1 MSEYEEPILTPV
13 VGQVS
18 GLRRQRLARVPGEA
32 VVCRKDFMFKSQL
45 CSLPAEHLGK
55 FSVSY
60 FFKEGRII
68 AGYRIYDVWR

>member
-45 CSLPAEHLGK
+45 CSTAKHLGQ

-60 FFKEGRII
+60 FFKEETNHSGLQDI
-68 AGYRIYDVWR
+68 